1 MKMSIAKTRQQQSLT
16 FKQNN
21 FETGCQKNH
30 SYLKYNQAVLVYF
43 DVPAVLKCPT
53 LCPKLSHTMSQVSQ
67 SCPNV
72 PLYQHCVWAIQHFY
86 HYLFN
91 HFTVVTDHFTL
102 KWLQTSKMPK
112 GRRALYDALL
122 S

>member
-1 MKMSIAKTRQQQSLT
+1 MHYRSWSCTFTKRRRKEHVIAYASRSTNKAE
-16 FKQNN
+16 NN
-21 FETGCQKNH
+21 YCITDLEC
-30 SYLKYNQAVLVYF
+30 LAIVWAVLVYF
-43 DVPAVLKCPT
+43 DVSAVLKCPT

-67 SCPNV
+67 SCSNV

-102 KWLQTSKMPK
+102 KWLQTSKM
-112 GRRALYDALL
+112 
-122 S
+122 